1 MKTVLLL
8 LKKDRQ
14 IFLSENFNGKRRH
27 DVFGAL
33 STIILLALLYG
44 TFIYV
49 FYHFARFYMSATF
62 EVQGAERARAFV
74 RSNVAYQHFCGRK
87 TNLFRIGKQQRL
99 RRAYLPTHIATASV
113 FVQTDKDLHRT
124 NSFHVTGT
132 VALRNC
138 N

>member
-62 EVQGAERARAFV
+62 EVQGAERARAFELTTFV
-74 RSNVAYQHFCGRK
+74 YAAMLLINIFVGVKQIYSALVSSNDCDVLIYQPISQQH
-87 TNLFRIGKQQRL
+87 LFL
-99 RRAYLPTHIATASV
+99 
-113 FVQTDKDLHRT
+113 
-124 NSFHVTGT
+124 
-132 VALRNC
+132 
-138 N
+138 

>member
-62 EVQGAERARAFV
+62 EVQGAERAV
-74 RSNVAYQHFCGRK
+74 PLN
-87 TNLFRIGKQQRL
+87 
-99 RRAYLPTHIATASV
+99 
-113 FVQTDKDLHRT
+113 
-124 NSFHVTGT
+124 
-132 VALRNC
+132 
-138 N
+138 